1 MGKTTKIE
9 NAYKFIKNSQSF
21 TIEEL
26 EKASGWT
33 HKTAEKSLWKIGD
46 MVEKNKQRYTPIPNF
61 DKKVSLAKF
70 KKAFSQTR
78 LRKNPFLKIEQLL
91 EKSKNSVLSAVQIY
105 NNPLTTF
112 RTESFIVLMTIGYT
126 SLFHAIFEKNG
137 WGYSEKNG
145 YLYGLEKCFN
155 VFRSKPEAQNYES
168 IFLKSLDALLAYFK
182 DARDLI
188 EHQLNEIDNYTY
200 GHCQSWLFCYE
211 HILRT
216 EFDPEHSLSMF
227 LASAIQF
234 SKSFVPPQKNT
245 TLDDFHMKFYS
256 TLSSDIK
263 DSPFFKLK
271 IRIIPYKN
279 VTDEDLRQNA
289 IFVSDPEIASRY
301 AENG

>member
-9 NAYKFIKNSQSF
+9 NAYEFITNSQAF

-46 MVEKNKQRYTPIPNF
+46 MVEKDGQTYTPIPNF
-61 DKKVSLAKF
+61 AKKISLTKF
-70 KKAFSQTR
+70 KEAFSQTR
-78 LRKNPFLKIEQLL
+78 LRKNQSLKIERLL
-91 EKSKNSVLSAVQIY
+91 EKSKNSVLSAVQMY

-137 WGYSEKNG
+137 WAYSENNG

-155 VFRSKPEAQNYES
+155 VFMAKPESQKYES
-168 IFLKSLDALLAYFK
+168 IFLKSLDALLKYFK
-182 DARDLI
+182 NARDLI
-188 EHQLNEIDNYTY
+188 EHQLNEIDDYTY

-211 HILRT
+211 HLLRT
-216 EFDPEHSLSMF
+216 EFSIEHSLNTF

-234 SKSFVPPQKNT
+234 TNSFVTPQKNT

-256 TLSSDIK
+256 TLSSDVK
-263 DSPFFKLK
+263 
-271 IRIIPYKN
+271 
-279 VTDEDLRQNA
+279 
-289 IFVSDPEIASRY
+289 
-301 AENG
+301 